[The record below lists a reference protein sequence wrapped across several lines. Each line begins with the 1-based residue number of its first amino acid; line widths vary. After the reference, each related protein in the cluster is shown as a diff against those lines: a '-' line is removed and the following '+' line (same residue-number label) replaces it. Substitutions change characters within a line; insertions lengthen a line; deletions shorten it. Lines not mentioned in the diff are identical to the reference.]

1 MSYTGLI
8 IFFLFKQEKRMND
21 FGRLRAMLDSLLS
34 YHRKIT
40 MSKDEVSFFFV

>member
-1 MSYTGLI
+1 
-8 IFFLFKQEKRMND
+8 MND

-40 MSKDEVSFFFV
+40 MSKDEVCSFILKNYEVYFNVLF